1 MARPDSDT
9 ATLEELR
16 NLIEEE
22 QALYDMGIL
31 DEHAQLRLQMLRMQL
46 DRTWTFL
53 HRRRAYLACSD
64 PQRPS
69 ELFGE
74 TYYR

>member
-1 MARPDSDT
+1 MARPDNDT

-22 QALYDMGIL
+22 QALYDHGIL
-31 DEHAQLRLQMLRMQL
+31 DEHARLRLEVLRRQL
-46 DRTWTFL
+46 DRSWTFL
-53 HRRRAYLACSD
+53 HRRRAYLAFSD

-69 ELFGE
+69 VLFGE